1 MEKVVANA
9 REEWQNS
16 RAVVNS
22 KIFVISNTYPQQIHR
37 RLPKADFRRDV
48 CVDPDYGRL
57 GARVRQSTDGH
68 GWFCSNYPD

>member
-1 MEKVVANA
+1 MKKVVANA

-16 RAVVNS
+16 RAVANS
-22 KIFVISNTYPQQIHR
+22 RIFVISNTYPQQIHR